1 MKFILKIILIA
12 GLSYL
17 VELFFPWW
25 SVVCCAFIIGAI
37 MPTKGFNDFLAGFLG
52 VGLLWL
58 IFAWIIDVNTNSILT
73 EQVAPILKMNNALVV
88 VAVTGLLGG
97 LVGGVGALSGSQLR
111 RIFMPDPPKPGY
123 IE

>member
-1 MKFILKIILIA
+1 
-12 GLSYL
+12 
-17 VELFFPWW
+17 
-25 SVVCCAFIIGAI
+25 